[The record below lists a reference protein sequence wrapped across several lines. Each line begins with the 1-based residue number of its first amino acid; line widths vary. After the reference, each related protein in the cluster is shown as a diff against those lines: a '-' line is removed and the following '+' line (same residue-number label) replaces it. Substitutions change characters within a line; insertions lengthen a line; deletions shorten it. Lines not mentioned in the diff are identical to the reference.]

1 MNANSL
7 AFNIKKTN
15 LINVSVWKRE
25 DPDVFLNLNNEVI
38 QPVEAASLL
47 GIQITKDW
55 SQNYY
60 ISEMRENHV
69 SQVEQRF
76 RGFRLLS
83 LSHINHVPANSILS
97 LQGSQGQLHMRQI
110 RMTQVTSPTRRDAYF
125 SRICSLFNQLHA
137 YNLPP
142 MELHHENQKRP
153 WCLQKWVK
161 KQTLLE
167 DEWQTI
173 NSRVRVPTSG
183 NKLVVS
189 KNHDQKLAG
198 ASYMNVIYTIRQ

>member
-7 AFNIKKTN
+7 AVNFKKTN

-83 LSHINHVPANSILS
+83 KMTTTSKLKQL
-97 LQGSQGQLHMRQI
+97 GSGFI
-110 RMTQVTSPTRRDAYF
+110 DS
-125 SRICSLFNQLHA
+125 
-137 YNLPP
+137 
-142 MELHHENQKRP
+142 
-153 WCLQKWVK
+153 
-161 KQTLLE
+161 
-167 DEWQTI
+167 
-173 NSRVRVPTSG
+173 
-183 NKLVVS
+183 
-189 KNHDQKLAG
+189 KLAFG
-198 ASYMNVIYTIRQ
+198 VTFWANAPDYLINRVDVFLNKVVVEDF

>member
-7 AFNIKKTN
+7 AFNFKKTN

-38 QPVEAASLL
+38 QPVEAVSLL

-125 SRICSLFNQLHA
+125 SRICRLFNQLHA

-142 MELHHENQKRP
+142 MESNFIMRIRGDLDAYRSELR
-153 WCLQKWVK
+153 
-161 KQTLLE
+161 
-167 DEWQTI
+167 
-173 NSRVRVPTSG
+173 SRLYW
-183 NKLVVS
+183 K
-189 KNHDQKLAG
+189 
-198 ASYMNVIYTIRQ
+198 MNERI